1 MSAKGI
7 DRLRTILKTYEDRSA
22 KRRPESAVVHD
33 EGEGERRRRACGD
46 RLRNVVRAVLQDFVA
61 ELREAGHDAS
71 VDDLTDAIDA
81 YPSVALVFTPRIPGG
96 KALASVLT
104 FRCDPRRGIA
114 VARDVKASARRGRVV
129 TSGSDRIG
137 TMRVD
142 GASPEW
148 VETKALSFIEM
159 VLGAE

>member
-1 MSAKGI
+1 MSVKGL
-7 DRLRTILKTYEDRSA
+7 DKLRTILKAYGERSA
-22 KRRPESAVVHD
+22 KARADSEPAHD
-33 EGEGERRRRACGD
+33 EGERHQRACGD
-46 RLRNVVRAVLQDFVA
+46 RLRTVVRTVLHEFAA
-61 ELREAGHDAS
+61 ELRDAGHEAA
-71 VDDLTDAIDA
+71 VDDLTDALDA
-81 YPSVALVFTPRIPGG
+81 YPSIALVLTPRVPGG

-114 VARDVKASARRGRVV
+114 VAREVKTAPRKGRVV

-159 VLGAE
+159 VFKAN